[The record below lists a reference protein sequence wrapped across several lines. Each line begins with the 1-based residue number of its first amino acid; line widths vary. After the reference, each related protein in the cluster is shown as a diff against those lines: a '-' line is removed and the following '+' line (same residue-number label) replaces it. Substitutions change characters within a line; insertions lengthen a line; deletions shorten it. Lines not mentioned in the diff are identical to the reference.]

1 MWAKSNI
8 VRRRVIQK
16 SGDVDNRPPR
26 LVESL
31 SNTRIQILIVARE
44 ISEDAEGVG
53 NGFRR

>member
-8 VRRRVIQK
+8 VWRRVIQK
-16 SGDVDNRPPR
+16 SGDVDDRPPR
-26 LVESL
+26 LVESP
-31 SNTRIQILIVARE
+31 SNSRIQILIVARE